1 MALVDDRRDIPKK
14 QPVCIIK
21 IEIVLFFY
29 GIFSY
34 LCIKSQI
41 SLRAW
46 SFSRNR
52 LDILTSERDWALL
65 ASQVR
70 DLCTVVFRTSR
81 LSLTSFFKCRIFC
94 CWPKISASDLFNFV
108 WNETEVNQEK
118 KDLHFHEIFR
128 EIWFH
133 EIFHEI
139 WFHEIFQGNYN
150 FWYPIHHYIGNSC
163 ITRRRVL
170 LGKKCTDI

>member
-1 MALVDDRRDIPKK
+1 MALGDDRRDIPKK

-21 IEIVLFFY
+21 IEIVLLFN

-46 SFSRNR
+46 SFSTNR
-52 LDILTSERDWALL
+52 SDILTSERDWALL

-108 WNETEVNQEK
+108 WNETEINQEK
-118 KDLHFHEIFR
+118 NIYIFFVKS
-128 EIWFH
+128 ITLSSHVKQQVKSPTSWQNQ
-133 EIFHEI
+133 IFYSVAY
-139 WFHEIFQGNYN
+139 F
-150 FWYPIHHYIGNSC
+150 SC
-163 ITRRRVL
+163 L
-170 LGKKCTDI
+170 ALKKIEKSN